1 MPIIGLNTKL
11 YGINKTIFPEQEEEQ
26 VRSVGDDDES
36 VRVLL
41 PIISESYMNGAIS
54 GATAEV
60 LPAVT
65 TTNNGQVLTVV
76 EGDWATANIPDV
88 LPDVSST
95 DNGQVLTVVE
105 GSWAPASVPVN
116 TGTAIMTG
124 TWNDGA
130 CTFDMTF
137 QEIYDAIDAGKIV
150 FAVIPT
156 EDAFGIMLVSSIEV
170 SSTAISVKFGENTL
184 NGTEATDYP
193 VLED

>member
-26 VRSVGDDDES
+26 IRSVGDDAES

-65 TTNNGQVLTVV
+65 
-76 EGDWATANIPDV
+76 
-88 LPDVSST
+88 ST

-105 GSWAPASVPVN
+105 GAWAPAGVPVN
-116 TGTAIMTG
+116 TGIAIMTG
-124 TWNDGA
+124 TWDDGA

-156 EDAFGIMLVSSIEV
+156 EDAFGIMLVNSIEV
-170 SSTAISVKFGENTL
+170 SSTAISVKVGESTL